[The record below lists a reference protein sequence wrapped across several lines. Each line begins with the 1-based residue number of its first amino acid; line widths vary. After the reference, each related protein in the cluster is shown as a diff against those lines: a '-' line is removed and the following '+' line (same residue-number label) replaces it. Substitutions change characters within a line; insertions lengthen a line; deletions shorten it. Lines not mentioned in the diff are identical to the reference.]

1 MYIFLFMNSIIQFL
15 IAPYRTAETGM
26 ILLEMA
32 AALLGIA
39 SVWFS
44 RKENILV
51 FPSGIISTGIY
62 VYLLNIYEL
71 RGDMVINAYFFVMSI
86 YGWYN
91 WSRKTDEKTAR
102 IKISRTNLKEKLIGF
117 IIFIAGLVFVYYAYK
132 IFGTD
137 ITYITYTDSFTTAVF
152 FVAMWYMALK
162 KIENWTLWI
171 AGNLVSVPLYLV
183 KGLGFTAIQYSVF
196 LVLAI
201 SGYLEW
207 RRRLKKQQASL

>member
-1 MYIFLFMNSIIQFL
+1 MDSIINFL
-15 IAPYRTAETGM
+15 LEPYRTAETYM
-26 ILLEMA
+26 VVLEMT
-32 AALLGIA
+32 AALFGIM

-44 RKENILV
+44 RRENILV

-71 RGDMVINAYFFVMSI
+71 RGDMVINAYFFLMSI

-91 WSRKTDEKTAR
+91 WSKAVEGTTSKVEIT
-102 IKISRTNLKEKLIGF
+102 RTNNKEKLLGLF
-117 IIFIAGLVFVYYAYK
+117 IFIAGVIFVFAAYK
-132 IFGTD
+132 LFGTK
-137 ITYITYTDSFTTAVF
+137 ITYITYTDSFTTAIF

-171 AGNLVSVPLYLV
+171 AGNIVSIPLYLV

-196 LVLAI
+196 LILAI
-201 SGYLEW
+201 LGYIEW
-207 RRRLKKQQASL
+207 RKRLKILENSKSN

>member
-1 MYIFLFMNSIIQFL
+1 MDSITNFLL
-15 IAPYRTAETGM
+15 EPYRTAETSM
-26 ILLEMA
+26 ISLEVIA
-32 AALLGIA
+32 AFFGIL
-39 SVWFS
+39 SVIFS

-51 FPSGIISTGIY
+51 FPTGIISTGIY

-71 RGDMVINAYFFVMSI
+71 RGDMVINAYFFLMSI

-91 WSRKTDEKTAR
+91 WSKAVDGTTSKVEIT
-102 IKISRTNLKEKLIGF
+102 RTNKKEKFYGLL
-117 IIFIAGLVFVYYAYK
+117 IFIGGVIFVFAAYK
-132 IFGTD
+132 IFGTK
-137 ITYITYTDSFTTAVF
+137 ITYITYTDSFTTAIF

-171 AGNLVSVPLYLV
+171 AGNIVSIPLYLV

-201 SGYLEW
+201 FGYIEW
-207 RRRLKKQQASL
+207 KKRLNAIENKKSID